1 MARCKVMRRV
11 RIWARLVID
20 KDAELTL
27 IVEEAVAEVPVAIT
41 CEEKQQ
47 KLNMSAHV
55 VRFKSLGESQACR
68 RSLTVRRLQSHEEK
82 K

>member
-1 MARCKVMRRV
+1 MRRV

-47 KLNMSAHV
+47 KLNECTCCQIQEPLMNHKRPDV
-55 VRFKSLGESQACR
+55 C
-68 RSLTVRRLQSHEEK
+68 
-82 K
+82 

>member
-1 MARCKVMRRV
+1 MRRV

-41 CEEKQQ
+41 CEEMQQ
-47 KLNMSAHV
+47 KLNECTCCQIQEPLVNHRRAD
-55 VRFKSLGESQACR
+55 VR
-68 RSLTVRRLQSHEEK
+68 
-82 K
+82 